1 MMSML
6 FRSAMPGR
14 EMYKAYGPGASTFKS
29 FALHNVYIHAYIHT
43 YKHVCS
49 RTRFLQGKHQAPG
62 NDHMYCALCGE

>member
-6 FRSAMPGR
+6 FRSAIPGP

-43 YKHVCS
+43 YIQACVLAHTLF
-49 RTRFLQGKHQAPG
+49 TRETSGTRK
-62 NDHMYCALCGE
+62 